1 MPLATP
7 ENEAEHAFSVHF
19 HGISWCSHMFSIV
32 SGQVK
37 GILTDRQKQKLQL
50 LDNLDDLKKDFAY
63 HQLEEDL
70 GPEA

>member
-1 MPLATP
+1 MRFLCIF
-7 ENEAEHAFSVHF
+7 NHF
-19 HGISWCSHMFSIV
+19 HGVLILFSIV